1 MRVSRLWAH
10 LPDDEPGPGSAGAQ
24 PRSGERRTRR
34 PSIDSTGRSSTG
46 RNTIGRNTIERN
58 QDHE

>member
-10 LPDDEPGPGSAGAQ
+10 LPDDEPGPGCAGAQ
-24 PRSGERRTRR
+24 PRSGERRTRG
-34 PSIDSTGRSSTG
+34 PSIDSTG